1 MKLKIKK
8 SIYNLLLF
16 VLYLIPLA
24 FSSCRS
30 QKNYVEAKEKEKWY
44 ELLPHCPCENPD
56 LNGAKL
62 NDHWARE
69 RNHSEMTFG
78 QKLFAGKKDFT
89 FYHEGATASFRS
101 YPYVKTI
108 INGKK
113 FKSGQQCC
121 YDKNG
126 TLIITGLGAG
136 TPDKSSP
143 AKGENNNGLLKVNIF
158 HVMKHVKYDSSPF
171 EKEKWAE
178 YHKYWPPDKGVNC
191 GAGNKD
197 IGK

>member
-1 MKLKIKK
+1 MKTFK
-8 SIYNLLLF
+8 LF
-16 VLYLIPLA
+16 SVFRKLFFFSLILFL
-24 FSSCRS
+24 FSCAS
-30 QKNYVEAKEKEKWY
+30 QKNYIEAKEKNKWY
-44 ELLPHCPCENPD
+44 DALPHCPCENPD

-62 NDHWARE
+62 NDGWARE
-69 RNHSEMTFG
+69 RYRNEMGFF
-78 QKLFAGKKDFT
+78 QKTFAGKKDFT
-89 FYHEGATASFRS
+89 FFHEGVTASFRS

-126 TLIITGLGAG
+126 KLIITGLGAG

-143 AKGENNNGLLKVNIF
+143 AKGENKNGLLKTNIF

-171 EKEKWAE
+171 EKERWAE
-178 YHKYWPPDKGVNC
+178 YHKFWPPDKGVNC
-191 GAGNKD
+191 ADNK
-197 IGK
+197 K